1 MKLEKALEI
10 IGEREEKIEFSE
22 SGFMVDF
29 ERHERPFLRSDHFP
43 DKHGG
48 ELLISDEQKA
58 WELAEKFAK
67 ATGDDIVNIYVVD
80 SNFSPVSD
88 RVIKDYFELLM
99 KEKEAKDRI

>member
-10 IGEREEKIEFSE
+10 MGESKEKIEFSE

-29 ERHERPFLRSDHFP
+29 ERHKKPFLYSDHFP

-80 SNFSPVSD
+80 SHFSPVSE
-88 RVIKDYFELLM
+88 RIFKDYFEM
-99 KEKEAKDRI
+99 SKKRQ